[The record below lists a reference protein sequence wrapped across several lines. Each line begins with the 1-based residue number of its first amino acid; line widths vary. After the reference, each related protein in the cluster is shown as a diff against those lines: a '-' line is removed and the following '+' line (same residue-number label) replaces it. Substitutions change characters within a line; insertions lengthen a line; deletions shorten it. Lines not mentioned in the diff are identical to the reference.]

1 MELREAIG
9 RRRSIRFLLPYK
21 PVEPEKIQRMLEAA
35 RLASHWGNVGSLRA
49 VVVFKDSAPQDVID
63 SLVAPIAG
71 FQIRLAPVV
80 IVWYIDTAA
89 VDDQSN
95 RLRELL
101 AAGALGFGEGK
112 KDALENQLIPI
123 FDGIRESLK
132 QPGLGEVDC
141 GQGIAQAT
149 LMAFEQGLGT
159 CCLGSPNLD
168 QIRTNLGLP
177 DTCRVLLLQTVGY
190 PAESPEAGGQRP
202 RLPFGELFHMNR
214 YGNPFPRSEEVV
226 TELKHDKMVQA
237 SAPTPWREEEL
248 NYLKHALGIKGHG
261 LL

>member
-1 MELREAIG
+1 MELRAVIG

-35 RLASHWGNVGSLRA
+35 RLASHWGNVNSLRA
-49 VVVFKDSAPQDVID
+49 VVVVRDTAPPAVVE
-63 SLVAPIAG
+63 SLTAPIAG

-80 IVWYIDTAA
+80 IVWYLDTRA
-89 VDDQSN
+89 VDEQSD

-112 KDALENQLIPI
+112 REALEQQLIPI
-123 FDGIRESLK
+123 FDGIREHLK

-159 CCLGSPNLD
+159 CCLASPNLD
-168 QIRTNLGLP
+168 QIRINLGLP
-177 DTCRVLLLQTVGY
+177 DSCRVLLLQTVGY

-202 RLPFGELFHMNR
+202 RLPFGTLFHLNT
-214 YGNPFPRSEEVV
+214 YGHPFPRSDEVV
-226 TELKHDKMVQA
+226 EELRCDGLIQDG
-237 SAPTPWREEEL
+237 APLPWREQEL
-248 NYLKHALGIKGHG
+248 AYLQQALGIKGHG